1 MGHADTL
8 LAMGGAFLAA
18 AFLARLGGRIGLP
31 TIPLFMLAG
40 ILLGPHTPGLVLVED
55 PHDFEMLSA
64 LGLVLLLFYLGLEFH
79 LDDLR
84 EGGRRLATAGGIYLL
99 LNVGAGLAFGF
110 ALGWGVREALVLA
123 GVLGI
128 SSSAIVTKILID
140 LGRIGHPETRL
151 ILGVIVVEDIFL
163 ALYLAGL
170 QPVISGAQEASE
182 FILQGG
188 KAFGFLLVLAATARY
203 GTRLIGRLIA
213 VRDNELLVISFLGA
227 AVFVAGV
234 SEVLGVADAIG
245 AFMVGLVLA
254 GTPTG
259 PRIRK
264 LVHPLR
270 DAFAAIFFFA
280 FGLSIDPGDIASVAV
295 PVTVAT
301 VLTLAMNVAAGLFVA
316 RLYRYGLAPASRIAT
331 TLLARGEFALILA
344 AMAAGAGLDARLSP
358 FIAGYVLVLAVL
370 GPIVAARSDLLER
383 ALLGVEK
390 RLPGRRG
397 GPDGPDG
404 PGGPEDLDRPD
415 GPDGGEGGTAT
426 GRAGA
431 GDGGPDL
438 PEGPAG
444 TEPDRSAAHGTGHAP
459 EHATAERAVHGNGGG
474 RPAAHGNGGPSAGA
488 GTPPPHPADVE
499 R

>member
-18 AFLARLGGRIGLP
+18 AFLARLGSRIGLP
-31 TIPLFMLAG
+31 TIPLFILAG

-55 PHDFEMLSA
+55 AQDFEMLSA

-84 EGGRRLATAGGIYLL
+84 SGGRRLLTAGGVYLL
-99 LNVGAGLAFGF
+99 LNVGAGLGFGI
-110 ALGWGVREALVLA
+110 ALGWGAREALVLA

-140 LGRIGHPETRL
+140 LGRLARPETRL

-163 ALYLAGL
+163 ALYLAAL
-170 QPVISGAQEASE
+170 QPVISGAQGVAE
-182 FILQGG
+182 ILLQAG
-188 KAFGFLLVLAATARY
+188 KAFGFLLALAATARY

-213 VRDNELLVISFLGA
+213 VRDDELLVISFLGA
-227 AVFVAGV
+227 AVLVAGV

-245 AFMVGLVLA
+245 AFMVGLILA

-280 FGLSIDPGDIASVAV
+280 FGLAIDPGDVASVAG
-295 PVTVAT
+295 PVAAAAA
-301 VLTLAMNVAAGLFVA
+301 LTLVMNVAAGLLVA
-316 RLYRYGLAPASRIAT
+316 RLYGHGPQPAAEIAT

-344 AMAAGAGLDARLSP
+344 AMAAGAGLDDRLAP

-370 GPIVAARSDLLER
+370 GPVVAGRAHLLAGALEAAR
-383 ALLGVEK
+383 ALL
-390 RLPGRRG
+390 PGERAAGRAA
-397 GPDGPDG
+397 
-404 PGGPEDLDRPD
+404 
-415 GPDGGEGGTAT
+415 GTAP
-426 GRAGA
+426 AGPA
-431 GDGGPDL
+431 RDEPDA
-438 PEGPAG
+438 PVRTPAG
-444 TEPDRSAAHGTGHAP
+444 TLPDGS
-459 EHATAERAVHGNGGG
+459 GN
-474 RPAAHGNGGPSAGA
+474 R
-488 GTPPPHPADVE
+488 